1 MKSAAIVEAAPE
13 TEDGIHFVAEVDIS
27 VDPAP
32 WPFARENAAKVSRF
46 WNKAVDD
53 KPSLH
58 DGQVFMLTRWSLDG
72 DRFRGVAQQTNYASF
87 LYWRDL
93 GYPEVGARN
102 CFGSAVVRSK
112 EGHIVYGRNASH
124 TLTAGLVYP
133 PGGSFGPEDT
143 AGDRLDVDR
152 NMARELL
159 EETGLHAA
167 TARRVPGYLCVRD
180 GPRIALAAQLVF
192 DVGANELRRS
202 ILDFISADPQ
212 PELDEIV
219 VFRRRAFL
227 RHHRMPPYARMLVEH
242 LLTV

>member
-1 MKSAAIVEAAPE
+1 MKSAAIVKANPE
-13 TEDGIHFVAEVDIS
+13 SEDGIRFVAGADIS

-32 WPFARENAAKVSRF
+32 WQFAMENAAKVSRF
-46 WNKAVDD
+46 WRKAVDE

-58 DGQVFMLTRWSLDG
+58 DGQVFMLTRWSMDG
-72 DRFRGVAQQTNYASF
+72 DRFRGVAQPTNYASF

-102 CFGSAVVRSK
+102 CFGSAVLRSK
-112 EGHIVYGRNASH
+112 EGYVVCGRNAPH

-133 PGGSFGPEDT
+133 PGGSFGPEDVS
-143 AGDRLDVDR
+143 GDGLDVDR
-152 NMARELL
+152 NIARELL

-167 TARRVPGYLCVRD
+167 AARREPGYLCVRD
-180 GPRIALAAQLVF
+180 GPRISLAAQLVY
-192 DVGANELRRS
+192 DIAATELRQS
-202 ILDFISADPQ
+202 ILDFIAADAE
-212 PELDEIV
+212 PELDEVV

-227 RHHRMPPYARMLVEH
+227 RHHRMPAYARMLVEH